1 MSKFRWLPTS
11 IIAWGY
17 FAIVYGFLFPWFA
30 ICFIWGEVLKGG
42 SVSPLW
48 LRLQVQDLLG
58 LLCLPPLMGMGADLF
73 IAEWTN
79 GQYKLMMRRI
89 GIVVL
94 LTAGFFTF
102 LEIIRYYVIR
112 PS

>member
-1 MSKFRWLPTS
+1 
-11 IIAWGY
+11 
-17 FAIVYGFLFPWFA
+17 
-30 ICFIWGEVLKGG
+30 
-42 SVSPLW
+42 
-48 LRLQVQDLLG
+48 
-58 LLCLPPLMGMGADLF
+58 MGMGADLF